1 MLTPEDLEHL
11 KPEFE
16 EIVWH
21 LRVVLDPELNDGLS
35 EDEVAGYGTR
45 GIALMED
52 LVEKVRERQGGRSI
66 RDILGNV
73 RPEERAGIIGAMA
86 GVIASLSATGLGG
99 FGVAAGGTAAGV
111 AGLAGATVASGGVAL
126 GAGAAFYLAYK
137 TGASAKGSKAWET
150 GRRRLGRFLGTLGDR
165 IEGED
170 DAGQPAR
177 L

>member
-1 MLTPEDLEHL
+1 MLTPEDIERF

-21 LRVVLDPELNDGLS
+21 LRVVLDPELNAGLS
-35 EDEVAGYGTR
+35 EDEVTGYAMR

-52 LVEKVRERQGGRSI
+52 LVEKVSEKQDGRSI

-99 FGVAAGGTAAGV
+99 FGIAAGGNRG
-111 AGLAGATVASGGVAL
+111 GCCWFSGCHGSFGRCGARRGRCILPGIQDRR
-126 GAGAAFYLAYK
+126 GCQGQQ
-137 TGASAKGSKAWET
+137 GMGDRQEKAWPIL
-150 GRRRLGRFLGTLGDR
+150 GFARRPDR
-165 IEGED
+165 
-170 DAGQPAR
+170 R
-177 L
+177 